1 MFCSVSR
8 ENVVSGATQ
17 PAGERGGTEG
27 SSAAILDSAKQ
38 SALLEG
44 KKSSSSII
52 ADLAR
57 KSAILEKGRGSV
69 VLEGSSVVMEGGA
82 MEAPSAAEGE
92 GEGEEGAAAT
102 NDLKAA
108 SEEEVGG
115 GDGSAHQ
122 QESRKEEETLG
133 GKVKQRRKKYVLK
146 GGASALAV
154 QLFGI
159 DDKFE
164 MRLVFI
170 IHALVPLITHKT
182 IVGQLICCRW
192 FFSYFR

>member
-1 MFCSVSR
+1 MCCSASGSR
-8 ENVVSGATQ
+8 ENVVSGAKQHT
-17 PAGERGGTEG
+17 GEREGTEG
-27 SSAAILDSAKQ
+27 SSAAILDSGKQ

-69 VLEGSSVVMEGGA
+69 VLESSSVVMEGGVR
-82 MEAPSAAEGE
+82 ETPSATAGE

-102 NDLKAA
+102 TDLKAA
-108 SEEEVGG
+108 SGEEVGG
-115 GDGSAHQ
+115 RDDSAHQ
-122 QESRKEEETLG
+122 QESRKAEETLG

-159 DDKFE
+159 DNKFE
-164 MRLVFI
+164 MRLIFI
-170 IHALVPLITHKT
+170 IHALVPLITP
-182 IVGQLICCRW
+182 
-192 FFSYFR
+192 